1 MKNKNFWRK
10 RPANKQPFLFNWAIA
25 IHNTPIKAKLSY
37 TPPAVIEQ
45 RAQGAKILL
54 LCGSSQFAALWL
66 AAQATT
72 THSALGPMQWAFVF
86 TGNSSVPTE
95 VAVLTAF
102 SRSSVPPPPPLP
114 FSLFLLVVVRSPGQC
129 CGPFAPPP
137 PSLPALSL
145 PVSSTARVGPVRSE
159 ESPGRL
165 IFTAKKGEGYPPG
178 YGVEVT
184 WPRLPA
190 AEQQPWSCPFRWP
203 T

>member
-1 MKNKNFWRK
+1 MRADAIFLLLGMKNKNFWRK

-86 TGNSSVPTE
+86 TGNSTVPTE
-95 VAVLTAF
+95 VAVLAAF
-102 SRSSVPPPPPLP
+102 SRSSVPPPPFL
-114 FSLFLLVVVRSPGQC
+114 SLSFYWSWSGRRANAAALL
-129 CGPFAPPP
+129 PPP
-137 PSLPALSL
+137 
-145 PVSSTARVGPVRSE
+145 R
-159 ESPGRL
+159 RL
-165 IFTAKKGEGYPPG
+165 C
-178 YGVEVT
+178 
-184 WPRLPA
+184 
-190 AEQQPWSCPFRWP
+190 QRWA
-203 T
+203 